1 MSRKI
6 TTITYTYGPEWGE
19 DVEGMK
25 MTLVHNPMIDG
36 SIERYKNNPDYVVK
50 EIEIEDEN

>member
-6 TTITYTYGPEWGE
+6 TTLEYTFGPEWGE
-19 DVEGMK
+19 KTEGMK

-36 SIERYKNNPDYVVK
+36 SIERYKSNPDYVVK
-50 EIEIEDEN
+50 EVEIND

>member
-6 TTITYTYGPEWGE
+6 TTITYTYGPEWGK
-19 DVEGMK
+19 DIEGMK

-36 SIERYKNNPDYVVK
+36 SLERYKSNPDYVVK
-50 EIEIEDEN
+50 EVEIND